1 MDTAQIKQFLRG
13 TDTMRTAFHN
23 RTNNFIYECNDGS
36 GYCCGIEKGSGVRG
50 GYGHGSSEGRG
61 SRDGKSCDIDEIYIG
76 RSGDK
81 NGGWFGDGDAGSGDS
96 YGRGIDGK
104 YPRGV
109 CNVNNTALT
118 ILIYNGKPV
127 YTVDGIP
134 CVFQSIHDTLA
145 KVAVISKTDFTS
157 QTAFI
162 AQFNGFFAHGET
174 VRDALLSAKEKYYRN
189 IDFEAKKAELKALFS
204 RSADKK
210 LSVRTLYEW
219 HGMLTGSCCFGRDE
233 FIRTHT
239 FKYDDR
245 LTLKE
250 FVNLTAAHFG
260 GEKIKELLE

>member
-1 MDTAQIKQFLRG
+1 MDAAQIKRFLRG
-13 TDTMRTAFHN
+13 TCTMRTVFHN
-23 RTNNFIYECNDGS
+23 RTNNFIYERTYGS
-36 GYCCGIEKGSGVRG
+36 GYGCGIEGESGIRG
-50 GYGHGSSEGRG
+50 GEGNRAYE
-61 SRDGKSCDIDEIYIG
+61 RCNPRNGKSYYIDEIEIARG
-76 RSGDK
+76 GGK
-81 NGGWFGDGDAGSGDS
+81 NGTGFGDGDAGSGDS
-96 YGRGIDGK
+96 YGRGIGGK
-104 YPRGV
+104 YLGST
-109 CNVNNTALT
+109 CNVNNAALT
-118 ILIYNGKPV
+118 ILTYNGEPV
-127 YTVDGIP
+127 YVVDGIP